1 MKQPLSRRHLLRFV
15 AGLGLVA
22 GTTGYVGFTGIQY
35 QQRRT
40 RRWVV
45 AFDGNQV
52 SDEAN
57 AMLQTAIDDARSR
70 PNQPIRVVGH
80 TGTVGAIEAKRAQ
93 SERRAEAVRNLMV
106 QAGIDD
112 RRIDTAALSDQA
124 PLPQVE
130 GESRR
135 AYERRL
141 QRVEILIGSGG

>member
-22 GTTGYVGFTGIQY
+22 GTTGYVGLTGIQY
-35 QQRRT
+35 QHRRI
-40 RRWVV
+40 RRWVL

-52 SDEAN
+52 RDDAT

-70 PNQPIRVVGH
+70 PDQPIRVIGH
-80 TGTVGAIEAKRAQ
+80 TGTVGALDAKRTQ
-93 SERRAEAVRNLMV
+93 SERRAEAVRDLLV

-112 RRIDTAALSDQA
+112 RRIDVAALSDQA
-124 PLPQVE
+124 PLPQQE

-141 QRVEILIGSGG
+141 QRVEVLIGSGR